1 MPNSFDLSLE
11 ELKTYS
17 GRNPKPAD
25 HSSYWDAAVA
35 EMQAIDPQIEIT
47 PADFQ
52 APFAKCSHL
61 TFTGVGGERV
71 YAKLLEPLNRPA
83 TPQPAV
89 LFFHGYSMNSGDWID
104 KLPYVAAGYTVA
116 AMDVRGQGGLSQDLG
131 GVTGNTL
138 NGHIVRGLSDALEGR
153 PEKLLF
159 RQIYLDTAQLAKIIM
174 EMPGVD
180 ENRVGVTGGSQGGAL
195 TVACAALEPRIK
207 LSAPVFPFLSDYQ
220 RVWEMDLAKD
230 AYGELVDWFRRFD
243 PQHKQEQAVFERL
256 GYVDIQH
263 LADRTRAKTKWFIGL
278 SDMICPPSTQYAAY
292 NKITAE
298 KSIEHFP
305 DFGHEN
311 LPGHNDMIFEF
322 MLGL

>member
-1 MPNSFDLSLE
+1 MPLSFDLPLD
-11 ELKTYS
+11 ELIRYS
-17 GRNPKPAD
+17 GINPRPLDHRKYWDQALSEMHAVDPKVKIKPAD
-25 HSSYWDAAVA
+25 FKSPY
-35 EMQAIDPQIEIT
+35 
-47 PADFQ
+47 
-52 APFAKCSHL
+52 AKCAHL
-61 TFTGVGGERV
+61 TFTGVGGERI
-71 YAKLLEPLNRPA
+71 YAKLLQPVEKSHKPRPA
-83 TPQPAV
+83 V
-89 LFFHGYSMNSGDWID
+89 IFFHGYSMNSGDWFD
-104 KLPYVAAGYTVA
+104 KLPYVAAGFTVA

-138 NGHIVRGLSDALEGR
+138 NGHIVRGLTDALRGR

-174 EMPGVD
+174 EMPSVD

-207 LSAPVFPFLSDYQ
+207 LSAPVFPFLADYQ

-243 PQHKQEQAVFERL
+243 PQHKQQNEVFEKL
-256 GYVDIQH
+256 GYIDIQH
-263 LADRTRAKTKWFIGL
+263 LAYRTQAKTKWFIGL
-278 SDMICPPSTQYAAY
+278 SDMICPPSTQFAAY

-298 KSIEHFP
+298 KSLELFP

-311 LPGHNDMIFEF
+311 LPGHHDMIFDF
-322 MLGL
+322 MMGL